1 MLSHLVD
8 LQLKL
13 RRLGANA
20 RDELLNFRAAVGV
33 ENLGDGL
40 VRGRIENVTSLHNC
54 DVSKY
59 RRSGVRRKSAKMFG
73 NDFCD
78 LMNFFQ
84 IFFVTFSITVVLL
97 NEVPEGVEN
106 GQNALN
112 KRCRTY
118 LL

>member
-40 VRGRIENVTSLHNC
+40 VRGRIENVTSLRM
-54 DVSKY
+54 D
-59 RRSGVRRKSAKMFG
+59 GAKLTASL
-73 NDFCD
+73 C
-78 LMNFFQ
+78 LW
-84 IFFVTFSITVVLL
+84 V
-97 NEVPEGVEN
+97 
-106 GQNALN
+106 ALEACHAS
-112 KRCRTY
+112 R
-118 LL
+118 